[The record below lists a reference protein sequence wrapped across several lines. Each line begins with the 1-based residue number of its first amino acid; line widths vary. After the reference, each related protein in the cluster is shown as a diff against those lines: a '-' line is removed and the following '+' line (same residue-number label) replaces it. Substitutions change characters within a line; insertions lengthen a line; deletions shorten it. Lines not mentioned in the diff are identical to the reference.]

1 MTNENATTVS
11 TTEQD
16 STQMFEHDCGACKF
30 LGTTNVGKRPAD
42 LYFHPG
48 PGTTVIARYGK
59 DGDYISGLELISHE
73 PTLAVAAERALR
85 MF

>member
-1 MTNENATTVS
+1 MSE
-11 TTEQD
+11 D
-16 STQMFEHDCGACKF
+16 STASEAISTETAPMFEHDCDTCKF
-30 LGTTNVGKRPAD
+30 LGTTNAGKRPAD

-59 DGDYISGLELISHE
+59 EGDYTSGLELIRHDAA
-73 PTLAVAAERALR
+73 LAVAAERALR